1 MSAGIRS
8 AARGMLAGGLVLAV
22 LLTAPGMSSA
32 KPKPITP
39 TPQVTGPAAF
49 SASRTA
55 TLRFADSRTDA
66 TFTCRLDAA
75 PARACT
81 SPVTYQNLAEGSH
94 TFRVRAKSPTLRQSN
109 EASLTWT
116 VDVTRPAQPTV
127 TSPSSPTSSATVTV
141 RFSSASN
148 DVDHYLCSL
157 DEATAVACSSPQS
170 VIAAAEGLHT
180 YAVTAVDRAG
190 NTSTAG
196 TGFWYRDSLTPVP
209 VVNDGPSDPTTSTG
223 ATFTFASS
231 EGGVSFGCS
240 LDGSPFTAC
249 TTGKVYGS
257 LGLGTHTF
265 KVRSTDGSG
274 NTADSA
280 IYTWHVVATLAVNL
294 TWVNQAA
301 LPAANTSATTGTFAY
316 TTTGATTVACTLD
329 AAPVAGCGAV
339 SAPTVTGLA
348 NGVHSFTVT
357 ADAGLPNQ
365 IALRHGWTVDTVA
378 PRAPVVLGPSG
389 LVAST
394 SATLTVLPS
403 ALGDAVSCT
412 LDGAAASCTSPV
424 ALTGLGQGTH
434 TYRVTESDLAGN
446 TASASISW
454 TVDTTPP
461 VVTVTGSATLSGP
474 VRLAMNEAVTG
485 LTTSSVLLRLV
496 GGAAIPSALACAD
509 AAKVAVACDATSV
522 RSATLIPA
530 TALVPGQ
537 HYEVVVNAA
546 GAVTVTDVAGN
557 PAATKTTAFR
567 GALLNQESSAASSY
581 RWKRVAST
589 KALGGSYVVEHRAGA
604 TAAWTFT
611 GTAVTWITATGP
623 RSGRAQVWV
632 DGVKKRAVNNYAAGA
647 HWKVARSISGLSAN
661 AHTVKIVVLGRKGA
675 KGATDTQVV
684 VDGFKVGT
692 TTTASPSLRLTW
704 PRGTSTK
711 ASGGAFVRD
720 DLAGASATFRF
731 RGTGVTWVSA
741 TGPTFG
747 KAAVFIDGKRV
758 RRVDSWSATAK
769 FKVARS
775 FTGLTDTVHTIRV
788 KVLGTHRTA
797 SSGNQVVVDGWRVA

>member
-1 MSAGIRS
+1 
-8 AARGMLAGGLVLAV
+8 VLAV
-22 LLTAPGMSSA
+22 LLGAPGMSSA

-39 TPQVTGPAAF
+39 TPQISGPAAF
-49 SASRTA
+49 VASRTA
-55 TLRFADSRTDA
+55 TLSFTDSRTDA

-127 TSPSSPTSSATVTV
+127 TSPSSPTSSATVTM
-141 RFSSASN
+141 RFSSTST

-157 DEATAVACSSPQS
+157 DGATATTCSSPQS
-170 VIAAAEGLHT
+170 VTAAAEGLHT

-190 NTSTAG
+190 NASTAG

-209 VVNDGPSDPTTSTG
+209 VVNDGPSDPTTATS
-223 ATFTFASS
+223 ATFSFASS
-231 EGGVSFGCS
+231 EGGVSYGCS

-249 TTGKVYGS
+249 TTGKVYNS
-257 LGLGTHTF
+257 LALGTHTF
-265 KVRSTDGSG
+265 KVRATDSSG

-280 IYTWHVVATLAVNL
+280 TYTWHVVAPGSLTVTLDWNNL
-294 TWVNQAA
+294 AA

-329 AAPVAGCGAV
+329 AAPVAGCGA
-339 SAPTVTGLA
+339 SSSPTVSGLA
-348 NGVHSFTVT
+348 NGVHTFVVT

-365 IALRHGWTVDTVA
+365 IVLRHGWTVDTVA

-389 LVAST
+389 LVASS
-394 SATLTVLPS
+394 SATLTVLAS
-403 ALGDAVSCT
+403 ALGDALSCT
-412 LDGAAASCTSPV
+412 LDGAPASCASPV
-424 ALTGLGQGTH
+424 TLTGLGQGTH
-434 TYRVTESDLAGN
+434 TYRATESDLAGN
-446 TASASISW
+446 TAAASISW
-454 TVDTTPP
+454 TVDTTAP
-461 VVTVTGSATLSGP
+461 VVTVTGSTTLSGP

-485 LTTSSVLLRLV
+485 LTASSVLLRPV
-496 GGAAIPSALACAD
+496 GGAVLPTTLACAD
-509 AAKVAVACDATSV
+509 AAKVAVGCDAANI
-522 RSATLIPA
+522 RSATLTPA
-530 TALVPGQ
+530 TPLVPGQ
-537 HYEVVVNAA
+537 HYEVVVNPA
-546 GAVTVTDVAGN
+546 GAATVTDVAGN

-604 TAAWTFT
+604 TASWTFT
-611 GTAVTWITATGP
+611 GPAVTWSTATGP
-623 RSGRAQVWV
+623 RSGRAQIWV

-647 HWKVARSISGLSAN
+647 HWKVARSVSGLSAT
-661 AHTVKIVVLGRKGA
+661 AHTIKIVVLGRKGA

-720 DLAGASATFRF
+720 DLAGASTTFRF

-741 TGPTFG
+741 TGPAFG

-788 KVLGTHRTA
+788 KVLGKHRAA
-797 SSGNQVVVDGWRVA
+797 SSGNTVVVDGWRVA

>member
-1 MSAGIRS
+1 VLTGVI
-8 AARGMLAGGLVLAV
+8 VLAV
-22 LLTAPGMSSA
+22 LVSAPGMSSA

-39 TPQVTGPAAF
+39 TPQITGPAAF
-49 SASRTA
+49 VASRTA
-55 TLRFADSRTDA
+55 TLSFTDSRTDA

-81 SPVTYQNLAEGSH
+81 SPVTYRNLGEGSH

-141 RFSSASN
+141 RFNSTST

-157 DEATAVACSSPQS
+157 DGGTATTCSSPQS
-170 VIAAAEGLHT
+170 VTAAAEGLHT

-209 VVNDGPSDPTTSTG
+209 VVNDGPSDPTTATG

-231 EGGVSFGCS
+231 EGGVSFSCS
-240 LDGSPFTAC
+240 LDGGPFSAC
-249 TTGKVYGS
+249 TTGKVYSS

-265 KVRSTDGSG
+265 KVRATDSNG

-280 IYTWHVVATLAVNL
+280 TYTWHVVATLAVNL
-294 TWVNQAA
+294 VWVNQAA
-301 LPAANTSATTGTFAY
+301 LPAANTSATTGTFAF
-316 TTTGATTVACTLD
+316 TATGATTVVCSLD
-329 AAPVAGCGAV
+329 GAPATDCAGGSRAV
-339 SAPTVTGLA
+339 SGLA
-348 NGVHSFTVT
+348 NGAHTFTVT

-365 IALRHGWTVDTVA
+365 IVLRHSWTVDTVA
-378 PRAPVVLGPSG
+378 PRAPVVLGPTG

-394 SATLTVLPS
+394 SATLTVLAS
-403 ALGDAVSCT
+403 AIGDALGCT
-412 LDGAAASCTSPV
+412 LDGAPASCTSPV

-434 TYRVTESDLAGN
+434 TYRATESDLAGN
-446 TASASISW
+446 TAAASLSW
-454 TVDTTPP
+454 TVDTTAP
-461 VVTVTGSATLSGP
+461 VVTVTGSTTLSGP
-474 VRLAMNEAVTG
+474 VRLATNEAVTG
-485 LTTSSVLLRLV
+485 LTTSSVLLRPV
-496 GGAAIPSALACAD
+496 GGAVLATTLACAD
-509 AAKVAVACDATSV
+509 AAKAAVGCDATNI
-522 RSATLIPA
+522 RSATLTPA
-530 TALVPGQ
+530 TPLVPGQ
-537 HYEVVVNAA
+537 HYEVVVNPA
-546 GAVTVTDVAGN
+546 GAATLTDVAGN

-567 GALLNQESSAASSY
+567 GALLNQEWSAASSY
-581 RWKRVAST
+581 RWKRVATT

-604 TAAWTFT
+604 TASWSFT
-611 GTAVTWITATGP
+611 GTAVTWVTATGP

-632 DGVKKRAVNNYAAGA
+632 DGVKKRSVNNYAAGA
-647 HWKVARSISGLSAN
+647 HWKVARTVSGLTAG
-661 AHTVKIVVLGRKGA
+661 AHTVRIVVLGRKGA
-675 KGATDTQVV
+675 TSATDTQVV

-692 TTTASPSLRLTW
+692 TTVASPSLRLTW
-704 PRGTSTK
+704 PRVTTAK

-720 DLAGASATFRF
+720 DLAGASTTFRF
-731 RGTGVTWVSA
+731 RGTGVTWISA
-741 TGPTFG
+741 TGPAFG

-769 FKVARS
+769 FKVGRS
-775 FTGLTDTVHTIRV
+775 FTGLADTVHTVRV
-788 KVLGTHRTA
+788 KVLGTHRAA
-797 SSGNQVVVDGWRVA
+797 SSGNLVVVDGWRVA